1 MNIRLLKPIGPEPV
15 TLDEAKIQC
24 RYTASDQDAYILG
37 LIAAGRIIAELYN
50 GRQLTLKQ
58 WLLGMDHWP
67 GIPLTGISAIPNPYF
82 GFWPSDAYRLLAG
95 VRPEVNGVELAAP
108 LVSVDNFTWQD
119 YGGTVHQ
126 LANGGDYIVDTLKE
140 PGIVCPAP
148 NQNWPI
154 SGLWPSSAIQITFTS
169 GMVPD
174 AAAYMAT
181 TPPPPNPVPE
191 VGRHLKQAILMLVA
205 QWFEDRIPFD
215 AIRNVAEVPFSVSAL
230 LTSDKLWLH
239 SNP

>member
-1 MNIRLLKPIGPEPV
+1 MHLKLVSDFGDEPV
-15 TLDEAKIQC
+15 SLEEAKIQC
-24 RYTASDQDAYILG
+24 RYTADDQDTYIGG
-37 LIAAGRIIAELYN
+37 LIMAGRIIAELYN

-58 WLLGMDHWP
+58 WILALDHWP
-67 GIPLTGISAIPNPYF
+67 STPVTGISAIPNPYF

-95 VRPEVNGVELAAP
+95 IRPEVSGIELAAP
-108 LVSVDNFTWQD
+108 LISVDNFTWKD
-119 YGGTVHQ
+119 YNGNVNQLVNGT
-126 LANGGDYIVDTLKE
+126 DYVVDTFKE

-148 NQNWPI
+148 NQNWPVT
-154 SGLWPSSAIQITFTS
+154 GLWPTSAIQITFTS

-174 AAAYMAT
+174 AVAYMAQ

-230 LTSDKLWLH
+230 LESDKLWFT
-239 SNP
+239 